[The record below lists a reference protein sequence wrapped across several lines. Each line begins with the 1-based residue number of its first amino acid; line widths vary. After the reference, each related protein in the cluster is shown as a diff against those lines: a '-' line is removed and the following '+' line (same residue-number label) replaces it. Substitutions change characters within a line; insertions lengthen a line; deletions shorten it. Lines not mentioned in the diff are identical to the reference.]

1 QFLDTSTHR
10 VEMTGSIRI
19 GKRYFLPTRDHY
31 LTRRWFVCPGDSTL
45 CVREVPTRVEGII
58 LTTPAS
64 PRSPSCGPTACSFQG
79 PLSHR
84 ILPWHRRS
92 SYEPDAPARG
102 VPQSP
107 RWRVGLV
114 CARMRNFLAGVI
126 RPHPTRAAANAAH
139 ILSGAAPV

>member
-1 QFLDTSTHR
+1 MINNNDPTQGQKAPSALG
-10 VEMTGSIRI
+10 GS
-19 GKRYFLPTRDHY
+19 
-31 LTRRWFVCPGDSTL
+31 
-45 CVREVPTRVEGII
+45 
-58 LTTPAS
+58 A
-64 PRSPSCGPTACSFQG
+64 
-79 PLSHR
+79 

-126 RPHPTRAAANAAH
+126 VARPTRRQIFAVNGTAPACHDRGAGPGLSTSEM
-139 ILSGAAPV
+139 IQEDMKTSEPQSDPSGARR